1 MPDPHR
7 AHAVGILAE
16 HTDHITAAIRANAE
30 TGLPEDAP
38 GMERA
43 AELLGLHKA
52 RLITAEHG
60 GTLEPLLT
68 TLTAATSAQG
78 AVEAAH
84 GVARRWAILRT
95 HGGAAGELRAALDGP
110 TTPLPFGFARHS
122 AVSVSCAHCGYTH
135 DADEDAIMLLDSV
148 EEATKVVVDHG
159 WTVLPDG
166 TVLCHS
172 DDDEHQ
178 EIRAAH
184 RRAQELVAGEGQQT
198 IADIEQPS

>member
-1 MPDPHR
+1 MPDPFR
-7 AHAVGILAE
+7 VHAAGILAE
-16 HTDHITAAIRANAE
+16 HADHIAAAIRANTE
-30 TGLPEDAP
+30 TGLAEDAA

-52 RLITAEHG
+52 RLLTSEHG
-60 GTLEPLLT
+60 GALEPLLFA
-68 TLTAATSAQG
+68 LTAAASAQG

-110 TTPLPFGFARHS
+110 TVPVPLGFARHS
-122 AVSVSCAHCGYTH
+122 AVSVSCLHCGYTH
-135 DADEDAIMLLDSV
+135 DEDENEITYFESVEDA
-148 EEATKVVVDHG
+148 TKAVVDQG

-166 TVLCHS
+166 GVLCHS
-172 DDDEHQ
+172 EDDEHQ

-184 RRAQELVAGEGQQT
+184 RRSQEPVASEGQQT
-198 IADIEQPS
+198 IADIEQPT